1 MRIKLVVATAAAVV
15 LTAGT
20 GAAAYAVVGQTTV
33 SPTVTGNDLPIDDN
47 HSSPPST
54 RTPQPGDDHGRA
66 AEPGDDHGRAA
77 EPGDD
82 RGDDDAATAP
92 RTPEAGDDRGASTE
106 PGDDRGRGT
115 GTDDATSQAVSDDHG
130 GRAGPTAATTTG
142 SAGRGGG
149 SSGSSGSGGSG
160 GAAGVVATTAGF
172 PLSRRGTPSGGHACV
187 GRLIGAG

>member
-66 AEPGDDHGRAA
+66 AEPGDD
-77 EPGDD
+77 
-82 RGDDDAATAP
+82 RGNDGAATAP
-92 RTPEAGDDRGASTE
+92 ARRSPATTAAPPRSRGR
-106 PGDDRGRGT
+106 PGRGT
-115 GTDDATSQAVSDDHG
+115 GPTTRPRRRCPTTTA
-130 GRAGPTAATTTG
+130 AGPARPLRRPPAAQ
-142 SAGRGGG
+142 GGAAAPADPADPADPA
-149 SSGSSGSGGSG
+149 
-160 GAAGVVATTAGF
+160 GAAGVVATTARV
-172 PLSRRGTPSGGHACV
+172 PTEPPRHPHREDMHAS
-187 GRLIGAG
+187 AG